1 MIGCWM
7 DSLVCGG
14 VLLISGKFWT
24 LLLLSNSAIYLKEF
38 SIASPLNIVG
48 ILLFSVLKYIHNICH
63 CLFNHINVCVHRDMS
78 LIWNNLYCV

>member
-24 LLLLSNSAIYLKEF
+24 LLLLSNSAICLKAF
-38 SIASPLNIVG
+38 LLHHLS
-48 ILLFSVLKYIHNICH
+48 ILLVYCFS
-63 CLFNHINVCVHRDMS
+63 
-78 LIWNNLYCV
+78 LYF